1 MTESPIG
8 RFTQRR
14 RRANEPGGR
23 EHSHRVKVSAEEAA
37 VLAQLAAAQG
47 VTVPRLLVESALAG
61 DRATAVQRRDA
72 IIELFAVRRLLAAV
86 SNNVNQVAR
95 HANAG
100 EEFPADAR
108 VVLGAVRRL
117 VPRISAAAEAL
128 AAPAP
133 VREMV
138 AQARE
143 DAAR

>member
-1 MTESPIG
+1 MTESPLT
-8 RFTQRR
+8 RLTRRR

-61 DRATAVQRRDA
+61 DRATAAQRRDA
-72 IIELFAVRRLLAAV
+72 IVELFAVRRLLAAV

-95 HANAG
+95 HAHAG
-100 EEFPADAR
+100 EEFPTDAR
-108 VVLGAVRRL
+108 AVLESVRRL

-128 AAPAP
+128 AAPVP
-133 VREMV
+133 MRSVV
-138 AQARE
+138 AEARG
-143 DAAR
+143 DRRR